1 MVRLENVGKRYGT
14 DAEILHDI
22 SLTLDPGGFYFLTG
36 VSGAG
41 KTTLLKIIY
50 LAETPSR
57 GLVSL
62 FDTDVSAADRATHNA
77 LRRRIG
83 IVFQDFRLVEHLTV
97 RDNVALP
104 LRIAGAAEREIRE
117 NVPELLGWMGLED
130 KLNYHPAQLSGGEQQ
145 RVAIARAIVRRPD
158 LLIADEPT
166 GNIDDEIAMLLV
178 RIFERINRL
187 GTTVLI
193 ATHDVAFASRFS
205 HRHLHLDRGGLSAP
219 KTALGAPAAAA
230 LGGSSPSSGAAN
242 LDQDSAPSDRAEA
255 EPEAPA
261 GPADP
266 PAPGDASAEVQ

>member
-1 MVRLENVGKRYGT
+1 MENVGKQYGT
-14 DAEILHDI
+14 DADILRDV
-22 SLTLDPGGFYFLTG
+22 SLTLDSGGFYFLTG

-57 GLVSL
+57 GVVTL
-62 FDTDVSAADRATHNA
+62 FDTDVSTVDRATHNS

-83 IVFQDFRLVEHLTV
+83 IVFQDFRLVEHLSV

-104 LRIAGAAEREIRE
+104 LRIAGAPEREIRE
-117 NVPELLGWMGLED
+117 NVPELLGWMGLEA
-130 KLNYHPAQLSGGEQQ
+130 KLDYHPAQLSGGEQQ

-178 RIFERINRL
+178 RIFERINKL

-193 ATHDVAFASRFS
+193 ATHDVVFTQQFA
-205 HRHLHLDRGGLSAP
+205 HRRYHLDRGGLSYPVDGA
-219 KTALGAPAAAA
+219 KT
-230 LGGSSPSSGAAN
+230 
-242 LDQDSAPSDRAEA
+242 
-255 EPEAPA
+255 
-261 GPADP
+261 P
-266 PAPGDASAEVQ
+266 PAPDGNARAPVPLDDSAKGPPTPDDSARRPPPSDENVKTPAISNDGPKVE

>member
-1 MVRLENVGKRYGT
+1 MVRLENIGKRYGS
-14 DAEILHDI
+14 DAEILRDV
-22 SLTLDPGGFYFLTG
+22 SLTLESGGFYFLTG

-50 LAETPSR
+50 LSVPPSQ
-57 GLVSL
+57 GTITL
-62 FDTDVSAADRATHNA
+62 FDTKVSIVDRAGLNS

-104 LRIAGAAEREIRE
+104 LRIAGAPEREIRE
-117 NVPELLGWMGLED
+117 NVPELLGWMGLEG
-130 KLNYHPAQLSGGEQQ
+130 KLDVHPAQLSGGEQQ

-178 RIFERINRL
+178 RVFERINKL

-193 ATHDVAFASRFS
+193 ATHDVAFAGQFA
-205 HRHLHLDRGGLSAP
+205 HRRYHLDKGEL
-219 KTALGAPAAAA
+219 AAA
-230 LGGSSPSSGAAN
+230 
-242 LDQDSAPSDRAEA
+242 SAAEA
-255 EPEAPA
+255 VVE
-261 GPADP
+261 
-266 PAPGDASAEVQ
+266 